1 MLSSKEQILKPLIE
15 SHQGLH
21 LTIYLEKHND
31 INTTKNELKFILS
44 SVRQSLI
51 KDMRADEVQEF
62 LEPIEKIIENNE
74 ILEQI
79 TGNVGVFRN
88 KSFFR
93 VINIP
98 TPLNKFYQLANSFH
112 VKPVLSWLQ
121 SDKDF
126 LILGFENDSV
136 YIYSASKYSL
146 KLIDKVQV
154 NPIKENNILFN
165 YLSYRSKKEKKL
177 EAKEVYADLNNNL
190 ELINKNIKG
199 NVFLAGSNHLVDLF
213 LKSNSDKK
221 IIKQPIANEFNKFR
235 VTEIYLKAKLIQE
248 QIVAKK
254 INDEI
259 SEFFSLAKKSKIQKS
274 IYHISKSVIQ
284 GRVKKLLVAE
294 NINIYGKLNRF
305 SGDVDLHP
313 FDLDNEDDCIMD
325 DLAQI
330 VLSQGGEVILVNTQK
345 IDKNRPIL
353 AITEN

>member
-1 MLSSKEQILKPLIE
+1 MLNSKEQILKPLIE

-31 INTTKNELKFILS
+31 IDTTKNEIKFILS
-44 SVRQSLI
+44 SIRQSLI
-51 KDMRADEVQEF
+51 KDMRANEVQEF
-62 LEPIEKIIENNE
+62 LEPIEKILESNE

-79 TGNVGVFRN
+79 TGNIGIFRN

-98 TPLNKFYQLANSFH
+98 TPLDKFYQLANSFH
-112 VKPVLSWLQ
+112 VKPILSWLQ

-126 LILGFENDSV
+126 LILGFENDHV

-146 KLIDKVQV
+146 KLIDKIVIE
-154 NPIKENNILFN
+154 PIEEKNILFN
-165 YLSYRSKKEKKL
+165 YIGYRSRKDKKL
-177 EAKEVYADLNNNL
+177 NAKEVFSDLNSNL

-199 NVFLAGSNHLVDLF
+199 NLFLAGSNHLIDLF
-213 LKSNSDKK
+213 LKSNNDKK
-221 IIKQPIANEFNKFR
+221 IIKLPIANEFNKFR

-248 QIVAKK
+248 QLVAKK

-259 SEFFSLAKKSKIQKS
+259 SEFLSLAKKNKIQKS

-284 GRVKKLLVAE
+284 GKVKKLLVAE
-294 NINIYGKLNRF
+294 NINIYGKLNRS
-305 SGDVDLHP
+305 SGDIDLHP

-353 AITEN
+353 AIAEN